1 MSINDIVIINI
12 TRQTASVSRVGF
24 GTINILGINKAFT
37 PLIKYYA
44 SLSEVASDFD
54 STSKEYIA
62 SSDAFAQNPRVAQV
76 AISRRGTSDTSVV
89 TVSTVVASTN
99 YTITI
104 NGLTFTFN
112 SGLAPTAITIALGLV
127 ALINASIPLTVT
139 ATDNLDGT
147 FDLDP
152 DVASTAYS
160 VKIESKLTIAFT
172 TSTTIAN
179 DLTAINNSDSDWY
192 GLVYTERTLADV
204 KACMDWIEGQL
215 KVFATASADAV
226 IKDSTLSTDVT
237 SIAWYANSQALDR
250 SLVFY
255 HANAGAEYLDAGFL
269 AVCLVQDPG
278 SYTGKF
284 KTIASV
290 TVDNINT
297 TQQKNVEDKKAN
309 TYLSVAQN
317 PITSQGTVGGGEFFD
332 VIVFVDWLQARMQ
345 ERIFG
350 VLINTL
356 KVPFTDAGISSIEV
370 EIRAQ
375 LQDGIDAGGLTSDPA
390 PTVSVPKASA
400 ISALDKANREL
411 NGITFLAY
419 LAGAIHKITIQGT
432 VSV

>member
-1 MSINDIVIINI
+1 MLLHHKELKMSINDIVVINI

-24 GTINILGINKAFT
+24 GTINILGINKGFT

-112 SGLAPTAITIALGLV
+112 SGLAPTAITIGAGLV
-127 ALINASIPLTVT
+127 ALINASIPLAVT

-152 DVASTAYS
+152 DVLSTAYS
-160 VKIESKLTIAFT
+160 VKIESKLTIAFS
-172 TSTTIAN
+172 TSTTI
-179 DLTAINNSDSDWY
+179 DWY

-255 HANAGAEYLDAGFL
+255 HANAGTEYLDAGFL